1 MSNSEL
7 IIEERSR
14 DIGDF
19 LVGRLIPF
27 RTKRMVGPFIFI
39 DHMGPS
45 EIGPGHY
52 MDVDQHPH
60 IGLSTLTYLFEG
72 AILHEDSIGTRQL
85 IEPGSVNWMT
95 AGRGV
100 THTER
105 TPKEFRD
112 GKTRNVHG
120 YQIWVALPKHLEL
133 MEPEFQH
140 VKEEQLP
147 NWEDGVASFTLVAGE
162 GFGNKSPVNVYSELF
177 MVDIQAEE
185 TYDLEIAG
193 QLKGEI
199 GICIVEGAIKAC
211 DQVIEQGN
219 MLVSKTD
226 DACQIRLAPKTRVL
240 LFGGQPFDEGR
251 EIFWNFVASS
261 KERIEEAKDQWREKA
276 FPKVAGD
283 DSYVPMPEYKGNFRR
298 K

>member
-1 MSNSEL
+1 MSNSDL

-45 EIGPGHY
+45 EIGPDHY
-52 MDVDQHPH
+52 LDVDQHPH
-60 IGLSTLTYLFEG
+60 IGLSTLTYLLDG
-72 AILHEDSIGTRQL
+72 AIFHEDSTGTRQL

-95 AGRGV
+95 AGKGV

-105 TPKEFRD
+105 TPEAFRD
-112 GKTRNVHG
+112 GQIRSVHG
-120 YQIWVALPKHLEL
+120 YQIWVALPRHLEQ

-140 VKEEQLP
+140 VEQEKLP
-147 NWEDGVASFTLVAGE
+147 RWSDGTTQFTLVAGE
-162 GFGNKSPVNVYSELF
+162 GYGKKSPVNVHSELF
-177 MVDIQAEE
+177 MMDIESEE
-185 TYDLEIAG
+185 SYELKIGG
-193 QLKGEI
+193 QLQGEI

-211 DQVIEQGN
+211 DHMIEQGN
-219 MLVSKTD
+219 MLVSKTE

-240 LFGGQPFDEGR
+240 LFGGQPFGERR
-251 EIFWNFVASS
+251 EIFWNFVAST
-261 KERIEEAKDQWREKA
+261 KDRIEEAKRQWKDKK
-276 FPKVAGD
+276 FPKVSGD
-283 DSYVPMPEYKGNFRR
+283 ETYVPMPEFTGNFRR